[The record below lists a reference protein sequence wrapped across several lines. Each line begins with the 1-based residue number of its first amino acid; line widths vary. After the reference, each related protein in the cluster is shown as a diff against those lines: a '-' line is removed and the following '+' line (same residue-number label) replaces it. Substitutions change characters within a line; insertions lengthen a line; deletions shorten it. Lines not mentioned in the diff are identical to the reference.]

1 MQRWT
6 SKPLRF
12 AHDPGAPIESA
23 ALELIGVDQRV
34 PSFSADVYLNN
45 PRVPEDAWIEGRGY
59 AASFAF
65 FGHGEECWGDEGHCA
80 LPDAVSAFDQ
90 RAESTYQPA
99 NITVPITAALT
110 TLAEEEEVR
119 VTILAWPVGIDS
131 PTDEPLRFDELM
143 LVTYS

>member
-6 SKPLRF
+6 SAPLPF
-12 AHDPGAPIESA
+12 ARDPKAPIASA

-34 PSFSADVYLNN
+34 PSFSAHVYFDN
-45 PRVPEDAWIEGRGY
+45 PKVGDDAGVEAKGY

-80 LPDAVSAFDQ
+80 LPAPVSPFDQ
-90 RAESTYQPA
+90 RAETTFQPA
-99 NITVPITAALT
+99 NITVDVTEAL
-110 TLAEEEEVR
+110 AQVSKEEVR
-119 VTILAWPVGIDS
+119 VTFLVWPIGQQRAKKD
-131 PTDEPLRFDELM
+131 PLRFDELM